1 MDRLRNLFILCFAD
15 VVKNCNFTP
24 GYSFGLWKKCVIA
37 AVVDNEEIGKTAIC
51 SGIFLGGQAS
61 PVIDPEIWEAN
72 PVAPDATDPETGHT
86 YEFKVY

>member
-37 AVVDNEEIGKTAIC
+37 AVVDNGAIGKD
-51 SGIFLGGQAS
+51 SGSALAYS
-61 PVIDPEIWEAN
+61 LADKLYLTHVHSVLEE
-72 PVAPDATDPETGHT
+72 TDTLPR
-86 YEFKVY
+86 

>member
-37 AVVDNEEIGKTAIC
+37 AVADKLFLTHVHSVLEEADT
-51 SGIFLGGQAS
+51 L
-61 PVIDPEIWEAN
+61 PR
-72 PVAPDATDPETGHT
+72 
-86 YEFKVY
+86 

>member
-37 AVVDNEEIGKTAIC
+37 AVADNVAIGKDSYLLWHI
-51 SGIFLGGQAS
+51 
-61 PVIDPEIWEAN
+61 P
-72 PVAPDATDPETGHT
+72 
-86 YEFKVY
+86 